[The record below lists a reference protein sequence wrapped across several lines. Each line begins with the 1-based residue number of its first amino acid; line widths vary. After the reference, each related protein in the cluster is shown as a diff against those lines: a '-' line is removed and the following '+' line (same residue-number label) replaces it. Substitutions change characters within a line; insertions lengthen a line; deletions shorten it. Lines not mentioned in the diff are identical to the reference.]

1 MGKTVAHKAEP
12 GAEPPTAAPR
22 GLCRWPQCGRVLA
35 GGEGSPSSHKQLA
48 ALLQFGTE
56 IFPLGRGCCRTF
68 WNQRAW
74 SIGVV
79 SRFCFY
85 RASTGCALCSPW
97 FEKTGRKKKKG
108 RVVLSEIAENVNERQ
123 LEKMSW

>member
-1 MGKTVAHKAEP
+1 MTLGKVLRLRRTRLSLVLSPLQQLP
-12 GAEPPTAAPR
+12 GGCAGGPTA
-22 GLCRWPQCGRVLA
+22 GGCSQ
-35 GGEGSPSSHKQLA
+35 GGEGSPSSHKQLT

-79 SRFCFY
+79 SRFYFY

-97 FEKTGRKKKKG
+97 FEKTARKKKG
-108 RVVLSEIAENVNERQ
+108 RVVLSEIAENVNER
-123 LEKMSW
+123 